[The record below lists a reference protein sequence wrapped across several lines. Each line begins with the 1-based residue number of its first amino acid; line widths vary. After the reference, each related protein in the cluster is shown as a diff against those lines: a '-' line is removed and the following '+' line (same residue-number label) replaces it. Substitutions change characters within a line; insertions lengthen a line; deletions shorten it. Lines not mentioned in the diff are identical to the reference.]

1 MTVKCTKTVSL
12 KYVSVTSISPQ
23 KINILQNIYGEEQ
36 LTKCTVQKGI
46 FVFNDT
52 VYVQIEINFYLAVG
66 LNLSA
71 ALSIFEWFN

>member
-1 MTVKCTKTVSL
+1 MCL
-12 KYVSVTSISPQ
+12 KHLRRK

-52 VYVQIEINFYLAVG
+52 VYVQIEINFYLTVG

>member
-52 VYVQIEINFYLAVG
+52 VYEQINFYLVVG
-66 LNLSA
+66 LNLLT